1 MSIPHFAG
9 KFFSKPLFNPS
20 DFLAYLERIGKPLS
34 HRPAPDAV
42 ILSYQKS
49 LFDHVVEHYS
59 VERAQGYFGQF
70 IYYLDGPRNMAQDTS
85 QELPPD
91 QGSQETVKPDTRQQ
105 SAQSMPSSHQSAAW
119 GPRRLQSLQ
128 PQTRR
133 QLAIAAG
140 FGVGAPAA
148 AVMLEELIA
157 WGVRDFVSMGMAG
170 SLREDLPPGSIVLCD
185 SAIRDEG
192 TSYHYLPY
200 DSDVF
205 PDRTLTEKLANELSA
220 AGLPFSRGATWTT
233 DAIYRET
240 PAEVEYFRKKGALVV
255 EMEAA
260 ALFAVAAHR
269 NARIASCFSVSDTL
283 AFLEWKPEFHSE
295 ATQETLEKLFRVACK
310 ALQG

>member
-1 MSIPHFAG
+1 MSIPNFAG
-9 KFFSKPLFNPS
+9 KFSSKPLFNPS
-20 DFLAYLERIGKPLS
+20 DFLAYLKQIGKPLS

-49 LFDHVVEHYS
+49 LFDHVVEHYP

-70 IYYLDGPRNMAQDTS
+70 IYYLDGPQDVPPQDQNTPK
-85 QELPPD
+85 ELKLG
-91 QGSQETVKPDTRQQ
+91 QRQQ
-105 SAQSMPSSHQSAAW
+105 SPQSQA
-119 GPRRLQSLQ
+119 
-128 PQTRR
+128 RR

-192 TSYHYLPY
+192 TSYHYLPD

-205 PDRTLTEKLANELSA
+205 SDRALTEKLAHELSA
-220 AGLPFSRGATWTT
+220 AGLPFARGATWTT

-240 PAEVEYFRKKGALVV
+240 PVEVEYFQKKGAMVV

-260 ALFAVAAHR
+260 ALFAVAANRH
-269 NARIASCFSVSDTL
+269 ARLASCFSVSDTL
-283 AFLEWKPEFHSE
+283 AYLEWKPEFHSE
-295 ATQETLEKLFRVACK
+295 ATQETLEKLFRVACDV
-310 ALQG
+310 LMG

>member
-9 KFFSKPLFNPS
+9 KFSSKPLFNPT

-49 LFDHVVEHYS
+49 LFDHVVEHYP

-70 IYYLDGPRNMAQDTS
+70 IYYLDWPRNI
-85 QELPPD
+85 
-91 QGSQETVKPDTRQQ
+91 
-105 SAQSMPSSHQSAAW
+105 
-119 GPRRLQSLQ
+119 

-192 TSYHYLPY
+192 TSYHYLPD

-205 PDRTLTEKLANELSA
+205 PDRALIEKLADKLSA
-220 AGLPFSRGATWTT
+220 AGLPFARGATWTT

-240 PAEVEYFRKKGALVV
+240 PVEVEYFRKKGALVV

-269 NARIASCFSVSDTL
+269 DARIASCFSVSDTL
-283 AFLEWKPEFHSE
+283 AYLEWKPEFHSE
-295 ATQETLEKLFRVACK
+295 ATQETLEKLFRVASDV
-310 ALQG
+310 LLR